1 APGPAVGGQVG
12 HGLGVVERVHRGHG
26 LPDAVG
32 GGRELVGRAQGGGP
46 YPKPWGAR
54 GLSTAWLRDRMP
66 VRTSARHDI
75 IPGRGGAARAGRTPD
90 AVGFGVVVRAARAAK
105 RASSPSAAA
114 AANVVRAI
122 LDADAIDIDTCC
134 RRP

>member
-1 APGPAVGGQVG
+1 
-12 HGLGVVERVHRGHG
+12 
-26 LPDAVG
+26 
-32 GGRELVGRAQGGGP
+32 
-46 YPKPWGAR
+46 
-54 GLSTAWLRDRMP
+54 MP

-75 IPGRGGAARAGRTPD
+75 IPGRVATAHARRTPE
-90 AVGFGVVVRAARAAK
+90 AVGFCVVVLAAAAAEL
-105 RASSPSAAA
+105 ASSPSAAA